1 MANDTTTG
9 EAGTAKLVQ
18 YLTEAYG
25 KEKELETSLTAHI
38 GMATRPIY
46 KKRLQDHLKETRQ
59 HAKQVERRL
68 KKLGGAGVTGKA
80 NELLS
85 RGVAAAKGPLHAAR
99 GTGEAEKQLK
109 NAKTEYSEEHEEIA
123 TYTAIETLA
132 TELGDTE
139 TAKMAKG
146 IRREEERMASF
157 LEKQIPILTKEVVK
171 QEVPAS
177 ERRKPARRRSA
188 SSRSRSSGSSGG
200 SRSSSSSSRKSASSS
215 GGSRK
220 ASSSARS
227 GGSKSSSSSS
237 RKSASSSGGR
247 KTSSSSGRKSSSS
260 SRSSSGGRKRS
271 GARS

>member
-25 KEKELETSLTAHI
+25 KEKELETSLSAHI

-109 NAKTEYSEEHEEIA
+109 NAKTEYSDEHEEIA

-177 ERRKPARRRSA
+177 ERKKPARRRSA
-188 SSRSRSSGSSGG
+188 SSRSKSSGSSGG
-200 SRSSSSSSRKSASSS
+200 SKRSSSSSSRRKSASSS
-215 GGSRK
+215 AGRK

-227 GGSKSSSSSS
+227 GASK
-237 RKSASSSGGR
+237 
-247 KTSSSSGRKSSSS
+247 SSSSGRKSSSS
-260 SRSSSGGRKRS
+260 SSRKSPSSSGRKSSTKRSSSGGRSRS